1 MGRQKL
7 TECKVRRIKKLL
19 LEGEMTKTAIGQMY
33 GVTRSQICKINKG
46 MNEPEHRNSRWS
58 DIKPDNNE

>member
-19 LEGEMTKTAIGQMY
+19 LETELTKTAIGRIY

-46 MNEPEHRNSRWS
+46 ITEPDHKNARWS
-58 DIKPDNNE
+58 DIN

>member
-1 MGRQKL
+1 MGKQKL

-19 LEGEMTKTAIGQMY
+19 LEGEMTKTAIGKMY

-46 MNEPEHRNSRWS
+46 ITEPEHPNARWS
-58 DIKPDNNE
+58 EIKID